1 MEYKLVL
8 ERRVMLGLA
17 LLTVTCAVLVAVFNP
32 DLVRF
37 WPFTVTDFVQ
47 LVTPLFSVAL
57 FIERVLE
64 VFLTSW
70 RAESA
75 TKLKLKAQAAAK
87 KRNGAD
93 PPTEDEER
101 AGEYKNRTRR
111 IAFFAGTA
119 IGVIVAALGIRLL
132 ELFVDPAI
140 FESLPRVQQ
149 KLFRTADVLLTGAV
163 LGGGSDALH
172 QLVSVFTNFMESAAS
187 RAKGN

>member
-17 LLTVTCAVLVAVFNP
+17 LLTITCGILVAVFNP

-37 WPFTVTDFVQ
+37 WPFTLSDFVQ
-47 LVTPLFSVAL
+47 LMTPLFFVAL

-75 TKLKLKAQAAAK
+75 VKLKLKAEAAGK
-87 KRNGAD
+87 QRGPTD
-93 PPTEDEER
+93 PPTEEEEQSG
-101 AGEYKNRTRR
+101 AYKNRTRR

-140 FESLPRVQQ
+140 FEALPRIQR

-187 RAKGN
+187 SAKR

>member
-1 MEYKLVL
+1 MREA
-8 ERRVMLGLA
+8 RRRAGTPRDATTPGKQQGAEAPDSRGLDWSA
-17 LLTVTCAVLVAVFNP
+17 ILKVSS
-32 DLVRF
+32 
-37 WPFTVTDFVQ
+37 
-47 LVTPLFSVAL
+47 LFFVAL

-75 TKLKLKAQAAAK
+75 TKLKLKAEAASK
-87 KRNGAD
+87 QRNGAD

-101 AGEYKNRTRR
+101 AGEYKDRTRR

-119 IGVIVAALGIRLL
+119 IGVTVAALGIRLR
-132 ELFVDPAI
+132 ELFVDPVI
-140 FESLPRVQQ
+140 FESLPTVQR

-172 QLVSVFTNFMESAAS
+172 QLVSVFTNFMESAAR
-187 RAKGN
+187 RAGGG